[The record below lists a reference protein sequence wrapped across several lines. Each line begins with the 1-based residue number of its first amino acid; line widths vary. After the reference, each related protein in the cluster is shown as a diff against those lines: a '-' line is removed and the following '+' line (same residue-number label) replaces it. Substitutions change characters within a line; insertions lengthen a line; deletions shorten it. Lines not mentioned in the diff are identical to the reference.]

1 MKTEQKCEVNIIYCS
16 RYYKL
21 IVYGAEFCYNYNT
34 ISKSEEDEFVQIVNE
49 KISRADLAKISGHYF
64 GDMTKGVVDV
74 EKEIVAIDAE
84 LHADLETLL
93 LENGSRQEQLWGINL
108 YPDENGEDFIE
119 FDSLINIRPR
129 QNNRGRG
136 VNDPAIREKIREIIG
151 RWFE

>member
-1 MKTEQKCEVNIIYCS
+1 M
-16 RYYKL
+16 
-21 IVYGAEFCYNYNT
+21 
-34 ISKSEEDEFVQIVNE
+34 QIVNQ
-49 KISRADLAKISGHYF
+49 KISRDELLNISDHYF

-74 EKEIVAIDAE
+74 EREIVAIDAE
-84 LHADLETLL
+84 LHADLAAVL
-93 LENGSRQEQLWGINL
+93 LENGSKQEQLWGINL
-108 YPDENGEDFIE
+108 YPDETGDDFIE

>member
-1 MKTEQKCEVNIIYCS
+1 M
-16 RYYKL
+16 R
-21 IVYGAEFCYNYNT
+21 
-34 ISKSEEDEFVQIVNE
+34 IVNE
-49 KISRADLAKISGHYF
+49 KISRADLAKISEHYF
-64 GDMTKGVVDV
+64 GDMAKGVVDV

-84 LHADLETLL
+84 LHADLAALL

-108 YPDENGEDFIE
+108 YPDENGENFVE

-136 VNDPAIREKIREIIG
+136 VNDPAIRERICEIIG

>member
-1 MKTEQKCEVNIIYCS
+1 M
-16 RYYKL
+16 R
-21 IVYGAEFCYNYNT
+21 
-34 ISKSEEDEFVQIVNE
+34 IVNE
-49 KISRADLAKISGHYF
+49 KISRVDLAKISEHYF

-108 YPDENGEDFIE
+108 YPDENREDFIE

>member
-1 MKTEQKCEVNIIYCS
+1 M
-16 RYYKL
+16 
-21 IVYGAEFCYNYNT
+21 
-34 ISKSEEDEFVQIVNE
+34 QIVNE
-49 KISRADLAKISGHYF
+49 KISRADLAKILGHYF

-84 LHADLETLL
+84 LHDLETLL

-136 VNDPAIREKIREIIG
+136 VNDPAIREKVREIIG